1 MDLYLIYIALKNVWT
16 KWMVWS
22 STSNRISMRKVA
34 PKKMR
39 MILMMREISH
49 VSNIQYYNSEKD
61 KKRTDAKHII
71 NFFFFFG
78 DDFDGTPQICLPA
91 NCFFNNNDDCVSD
104 I

>member
-1 MDLYLIYIALKNVWT
+1 
-16 KWMVWS
+16 
-22 STSNRISMRKVA
+22 MRKVA

-71 NFFFFFG
+71 NFFFFLVMILTAPHKFAYRLIV
-78 DDFDGTPQICLPA
+78 FLTTMTI
-91 NCFFNNNDDCVSD
+91 VSLTFK
-104 I
+104 